1 MKIKFHFKWNF
12 RKISTRILVFG
23 EGDNFRLGKIIANI
37 LGKFSIWENFSQNF
51 GQIVDLGKIF
61 LPVF

>member
-1 MKIKFHFKWNF
+1 MKIKFNFKWNF

-37 LGKFSIWENFSQNF
+37 LGKSSIWENFSQNF